1 MKHLL
6 PSVPGCA
13 TGRMQAAGPD
23 RRRQALPHYRR
34 NGGNTFLLDAGRDVS
49 RETSPDRDHDQNT
62 GITTAARRNG
72 PAAGG
77 LPPVSGGPECPKDS
91 SAHPRTLQ
99 PSDKPNL
106 PGAGGAHVSRETSPA
121 INLRMRDIP
130 DADGQNQIAGNEP
143 FRSYRRG
150 GGSTFLPDAG
160 RNVSRETCPDRA
172 HTRNTGITTVAC
184 QNGPAA
190 GDLPPVSG
198 DPEYPRD
205 SSSPHPRTLQ
215 LSDRTT
221 HPELAERM
229 FHVKHLLPSISECA
243 TSQMQTARTEP
254 LATNPFAA
262 INGTTTAPSCRMP
275 GGMFHVKHSR
285 TAPDGQTHLKRSGS
299 RLHLANRSAGNA
311 ISV

>member
-1 MKHLL
+1 MFHVKH
-6 PSVPGCA
+6 PRTATTTKTPGS
-13 TGRMQAAGPD
+13 QPPPAGMTPPPEVC
-23 RRRQALPHYRR
+23 RRVRWP
-34 NGGNTFLLDAGRDVS
+34 GVS
-49 RETSPDRDHDQNT
+49 QGFERP
-62 GITTAARRNG
+62 
-72 PAAGG
+72 
-77 LPPVSGGPECPKDS
+77 
-91 SAHPRTLQ
+91 HPRTLQ
-99 PSDKPNL
+99 PSDKPSL
-106 PGAGGAHVSRETSPA
+106 PGAGRAHVSRETSPA

-150 GGSTFLPDAG
+150 GGSIFLPDAG

-172 HTRNTGITTVAC
+172 HTQNTGITTVAC

-275 GGMFHVKHSR
+275 AECF
-285 TAPDGQTHLKRSGS
+285 T
-299 RLHLANRSAGNA
+299 
-311 ISV
+311 